1 MRATIATVTPA
12 AINPYSTALVTLA
25 NTTRDVLRGY
35 RKIELATALPPEVS
49 LKPIAAK
56 LAAKPFRAVKPG
68 VSRNTTPALAAA
80 ARALLFRGN
89 RRRPSDFEGFDLV
102 AAVRKQ

>member
-35 RKIELATALPPEVS
+35 RKIELVMAMPPEVS
-49 LKPIAAK
+49 LTPIAAR

-68 VSRNTTPALAAA
+68 VSKNTTP
-80 ARALLFRGN
+80 R
-89 RRRPSDFEGFDLV
+89 
-102 AAVRKQ
+102 